1 MKPVLTRGLDE
12 TRPRWVSA
20 EGQSASPDGGHRASW
35 DAVWREEAGVHPRRQ
50 RGSSRTFCRPRGRA
64 GGAAPLAALRL
75 APHRSAPGSDLP
87 WPSVPFET
95 FSITYRAPGTT
106 LRVSQA
112 FVHFIFVPLCGL
124 HVWPTG
130 GGQVASARDR
140 RNEKKKT

>member
-1 MKPVLTRGLDE
+1 M
-12 TRPRWVSA
+12 
-20 EGQSASPDGGHRASW
+20 
-35 DAVWREEAGVHPRRQ
+35 
-50 RGSSRTFCRPRGRA
+50 
-64 GGAAPLAALRL
+64 AALRL

-87 WPSVPFET
+87 GPSVPFET